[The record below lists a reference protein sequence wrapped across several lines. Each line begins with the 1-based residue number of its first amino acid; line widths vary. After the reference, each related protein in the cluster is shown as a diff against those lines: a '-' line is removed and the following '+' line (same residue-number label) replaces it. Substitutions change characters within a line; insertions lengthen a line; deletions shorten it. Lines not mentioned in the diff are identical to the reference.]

1 MTVLNTPQEIREAVN
16 QGKEVY
22 AGSSLYKVIKD
33 SKDQFLIKC
42 TINGYCVG
50 LTGQEGTP
58 YENRL
63 NADNFFTVNK

>member
-1 MTVLNTPQEIREAVN
+1 MKVLNTPQEIKEAVN

-22 AGSSLYKVIKD
+22 AGSSIYKVIKD

-42 TINGYCVG
+42 TINGYCIG

-58 YENRL
+58 YENVL
-63 NADNFFTVNK
+63 NSRENFFTV